1 MQPMWLDYASS
12 RTSHLSQHLKTHSG
26 ENKIKTEIREEY
38 GEPLSSGQVKKEP
51 LEIKTEDV
59 KEEYVKKEIKEEIV
73 EEDRLISK
81 PSDITSEEP
90 AL

>member
-1 MQPMWLDYASS
+1 MTQ
-12 RTSHLSQHLKTHSG
+12 
-26 ENKIKTEIREEY
+26 NKIKRDIKGEY
-38 GEPLSSGQVKKEP
+38 GGPVKKEP

-59 KEEYVKKEIKEEIV
+59 KEEYVEFDEEIKEEIV